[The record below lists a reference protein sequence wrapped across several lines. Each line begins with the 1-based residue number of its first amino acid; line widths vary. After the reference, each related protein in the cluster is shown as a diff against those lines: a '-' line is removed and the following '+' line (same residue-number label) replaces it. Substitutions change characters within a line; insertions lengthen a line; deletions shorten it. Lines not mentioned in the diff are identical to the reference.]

1 MSACNGK
8 APVSV
13 SNEDK
18 LITWRPALFEHQ
30 LHPPFRLVIGRTHQ
44 LKTDKPTA
52 NVLWPRCAFQRSK
65 DIKFTEKCCWRHQHN
80 LWTKSKKQK
89 INQNFK
95 QINRNAA
102 AFKQTGLHILSATE
116 RCYEN
121 QHWFGTQDSENW
133 CVTIATVSC
142 RWAFQCWLVMKTNFL
157 SPRVQSTHGHFLFCH
172 HHVCIHII
180 C

>member
-13 SNEDK
+13 SNEEK

-102 AFKQTGLHILSATE
+102 AFK
-116 RCYEN
+116 
-121 QHWFGTQDSENW
+121 
-133 CVTIATVSC
+133 
-142 RWAFQCWLVMKTNFL
+142 TNRP
-157 SPRVQSTHGHFLFCH
+157 SY
-172 HHVCIHII
+172 II
-180 C
+180 CHWKMLWKSALIWHTRLRKLMCYYSNNVDERFSAG